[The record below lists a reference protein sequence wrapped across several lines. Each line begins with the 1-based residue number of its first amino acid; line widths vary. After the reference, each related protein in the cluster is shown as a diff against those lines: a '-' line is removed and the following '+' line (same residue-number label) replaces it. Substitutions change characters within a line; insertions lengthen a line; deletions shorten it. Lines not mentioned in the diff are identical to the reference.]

1 MNPPQKTAQELLNMA
16 SDILVIDDE
25 ADIRD
30 LVSGILEDDGHQVR
44 TARDSDEALEALR
57 RRSPALVVLDIWLQG
72 SRIDGLDLLAM
83 LKEIDGDLPV
93 VVISGHGTI
102 ETAVAA
108 IRKGAYDFV
117 EKPFTADRLLL
128 VVQRALEATRLKRE
142 NTALKARSSVSDEL
156 IGSSASMGALRA
168 SIDRVAQTNSRVLIS
183 GPAGSGKE
191 LIARLLHERS
201 PRAIG
206 AFVAINAA
214 SIAPDRMESEIFGE
228 EGPDGRPK
236 KIGVFEQAH
245 GGTLFLDEVGDM
257 PPETQSKILRVL
269 VDQRFK
275 RVGGS
280 TDVQVNVRV
289 VSSSSRDLRGDIE
302 EGRFRED
309 LFHRLNVVPLRAP
322 SLAERREDI
331 PDLAGYF
338 VGRLA
343 GMSGVPARH
352 IAEDALAALQAAD
365 WPGNVRQLRNVIE
378 RILILATGDAAVPV
392 TVDSLPPEAWPSAG
406 FSKHDGLQEVIGLP
420 LRDARERFE
429 REYLNVQI
437 TRFGGNISRTAA
449 FIGMERSALHRKLK
463 SLGVEAPGRNGHETA
478 E

>member
-1 MNPPQKTAQELLNMA
+1 MA
-16 SDILVIDDE
+16 SDILIIDDE

-44 TARDSDEALEALR
+44 TARDSDEALEAMR
-57 RRSPALVVLDIWLQG
+57 RRTPSLVVLDIWLQG
-72 SRIDGLDLLAM
+72 SRIDGLELLQM
-83 LKEIDGDLPV
+83 FKEIDPDMPV

-102 ETAVAA
+102 ETAVSA

-128 VVQRALEATRLKRE
+128 VVQRAMETARLKKE
-142 NTALKARSSVSDEL
+142 NS
-156 IGSSASMGALRA
+156 ALRA
-168 SIDRVAQTNSRVLIS
+168 RSAAGDDIIGTSPVMASLRSAIDRVAQTNSRVLIT

-191 LIARLLHERS
+191 LVARLLHERS
-201 PRAIG
+201 ARVTGP
-206 AFVAINAA
+206 FVVINAA

-228 EGPDGRPK
+228 EGPDGRPR

-257 PPETQSKILRVL
+257 PLETQSKILRVL
-269 VDQRFK
+269 VDQRFQ
-275 RVGGS
+275 RLGGA

-289 VSSSSRDLRGDIE
+289 VSSSSRDLRVDIE
-302 EGRFRED
+302 QGRFREN

-331 PDLAGYF
+331 PELAGYF

-343 GMSGVPARH
+343 GMSGVPARQ
-352 IAEDALAALQAAD
+352 IGEDALAALQAAD

-378 RILILATGDAAVPV
+378 RILILATGDPATPV

-406 FSKHDGLQEVIGLP
+406 IAKHDGLQEVIALP

-463 SLGVEAPGRNGHETA
+463 SLGVEAPGRNGA
-478 E
+478 EAE

>member
-1 MNPPQKTAQELLNMA
+1 MA

-57 RRSPALVVLDIWLQG
+57 RRSPSLVVLDIWLQG

-83 LKEIDGDLPV
+83 LKEIDADLPV

-128 VVQRALEATRLKRE
+128 VVQRALETTKLKRE
-142 NTALKARSSVSDEL
+142 VSALRARSSASDDL
-156 IGSSASMGALRA
+156 IGSSPVMAALRSA
-168 SIDRVAQTNSRVLIS
+168 IDRVAQTNSRVLIA

-191 LIARLLHERS
+191 LVARLLHERS
-201 PRAIG
+201 SRVDGP
-206 AFVAINAA
+206 FVAINAA
-214 SIAPDRMESEIFGE
+214 SIAPERMETEIFGE
-228 EGPDGRPK
+228 EGPDGRPL

-257 PPETQSKILRVL
+257 PIETQSKILRVL
-269 VDQRFK
+269 VEQRF
-275 RVGGS
+275 RRLGGS

-289 VSSSSRDLRGDIE
+289 VSSASRDLRGDIE

-331 PDLAGYF
+331 PELAGYF

-343 GMSGVPARH
+343 GMSGVPARQ
-352 IAEDALAALQAAD
+352 IGGDALAALQAAD

-378 RILILATGDAAVPV
+378 RILILATGDINAPV
-392 TVDSLPPEAWPSAG
+392 TVDSLPQEAWPQAG
-406 FSKHDGLQEVIGLP
+406 FSKRDGLQEVIGLP

-449 FIGMERSALHRKLK
+449 FIGTIFSTRVCPS
-463 SLGVEAPGRNGHETA
+463 GVMI
-478 E
+478 

>member
-1 MNPPQKTAQELLNMA
+1 MA
-16 SDILVIDDE
+16 DILIIDDE

-44 TARDSDEALEALR
+44 AARDSDEALDAIR
-57 RRSPALVVLDIWLQG
+57 RRKPSLVVLDIWLQG
-72 SRIDGLDLLAM
+72 SRIDGLELLAM
-83 LKEIDGDLPV
+83 FKEIDPSLPV

-102 ETAVAA
+102 ETAVSA

-117 EKPFTADRLLL
+117 EKPFTADRLIL
-128 VVQRALEATRLKRE
+128 VVQRALEAARLKRE
-142 NTALKARSSVSDEL
+142 NTALKARSSVSDDL
-156 IGSSASMGALRA
+156 IGSSAIIAALRSA
-168 SIDRVAQTNSRVLIS
+168 IDRVAQTNSRVLIT

-201 PRAIG
+201 PRVG
-206 AFVAINAA
+206 GPFVAINAA
-214 SIAPDRMESEIFGE
+214 SIAPERMESEIFGE
-228 EGPDGRPK
+228 EGPDGRPR

-257 PPETQSKILRVL
+257 PIETQSKILRVL
-269 VDQRFK
+269 VEQRF
-275 RVGGS
+275 RRLDGG

-289 VSSSSRDLRGDIE
+289 VSSTSRDLRGDIE
-302 EGRFRED
+302 QQRFRED

-322 SLAERREDI
+322 GLAERREDI

-343 GMSGVPARH
+343 GMSGVPARQ
-352 IAEDALAALQAAD
+352 IGEDALAALQAAD

-378 RILILATGDAAVPV
+378 RILILATGDPATPV
-392 TVDSLPPEAWPSAG
+392 TVDSLPAEAWPSAG
-406 FSKHDGLQEVIGLP
+406 SVKRDGMQEVIALP

-463 SLGVEAPGRNGHETA
+463 SLGVEAPGRNGHDA

>member
-1 MNPPQKTAQELLNMA
+1 MAQ
-16 SDILVIDDE
+16 DILIIDDE

-44 TARDSDEALEALR
+44 TARDSDEALDAFR
-57 RRSPALVVLDIWLQG
+57 RRKPSLVVLDIWLQG
-72 SRIDGLDLLAM
+72 SRMDGLELLTM
-83 LKEIDGDLPV
+83 FKEIDSEMPV

-128 VVQRALEATRLKRE
+128 VVQRALETARLKRE
-142 NTALKARSSVSDEL
+142 NTELRARSTASDNL
-156 IGSSASMGALRA
+156 IGSSPVMAALRQA
-168 SIDRVAQTNSRVLIS
+168 IDRVAQTNSRVLIT

-191 LIARLLHERS
+191 LVARLLHERS
-201 PRAIG
+201 PRASG
-206 AFVAINAA
+206 PFVAINAA
-214 SIAPDRMESEIFGE
+214 SIAPERMESEIFGE
-228 EGPDGRPK
+228 DDAGSSRPR

-269 VDQRFK
+269 VEQRF
-275 RVGGS
+275 RRLNGS

-289 VSSSSRDLRGDIE
+289 VSSTSRDLRGDIE
-302 EGRFRED
+302 AQRFRED

-322 SLAERREDI
+322 GLADRREDI
-331 PDLAGYF
+331 PELAGYF

-343 GMSGVPARH
+343 GMSGVPARQ

-378 RILILATGDAAVPV
+378 RILILATGDPAEPI
-392 TVDSLPPEAWPSAG
+392 TVANLPQDAWPSGGSARR
-406 FSKHDGLQEVIGLP
+406 DGMTDVIGLP

-463 SLGVEAPGRNGHETA
+463 SLGVEAPGRNGA
-478 E
+478 EME

>member
-1 MNPPQKTAQELLNMA
+1 MA

-44 TARDSDEALEALR
+44 AARDSDEALDALR
-57 RRSPALVVLDIWLQG
+57 RRSPSLVVLDIWLQG
-72 SRIDGLDLLAM
+72 SRIDGLELLAM
-83 LKEIDGDLPV
+83 LKEIDADLPV
-93 VVISGHGTI
+93 IVISGHGTI
-102 ETAVAA
+102 ETAVTA
-108 IRKGAYDFV
+108 IRKGAYDFI

-128 VVQRALEATRLKRE
+128 VIERALETTRLKRE
-142 NTALKARSSVSDEL
+142 VSALKAKSSTSDDL
-156 IGSSASMGALRA
+156 IGTSPVMAALRS
-168 SIDRVAQTNSRVLIS
+168 SIDRVAQTNSRVLIT

-191 LIARLLHERS
+191 LVSRLLHERS
-201 PRAIG
+201 SRAG
-206 AFVAINAA
+206 GPFVAINAA

-228 EGPDGRPK
+228 ETPEGRPQ

-257 PPETQSKILRVL
+257 PLETQSKILRVL
-269 VDQRFK
+269 VEQRF
-275 RVGGS
+275 RRLGGS

-289 VSSSSRDLRGDIE
+289 VSSTSRDLRGDIE
-302 EGRFRED
+302 QGRFRED

-322 SLAERREDI
+322 GLAERREDI
-331 PDLAGYF
+331 PELAGYF

-343 GMSGVPARH
+343 GMSGVPARQ

-378 RILILATGDAAVPV
+378 RILILATGDINTPV
-392 TVDSLPPEAWPSAG
+392 TVDSLPAEAWPQAG

-463 SLGVEAPGRNGHETA
+463 SLGVEAPGRNGA
-478 E
+478 EAE

>member
-1 MNPPQKTAQELLNMA
+1 MT
-16 SDILVIDDE
+16 DILVIDDE
-25 ADIRD
+25 ADIRE

-44 TARDSDEALEALR
+44 TARDGDEALDAVR
-57 RRSPALVVLDIWLQG
+57 KRAPSLVILDVWLQG
-72 SRIDGLDLLAM
+72 SRIDGLELLAM
-83 LKEIDGDLPV
+83 FKEIDASIPV

-108 IRKGAYDFV
+108 IRKGAYDFL

-128 VVQRALEATRLKRE
+128 VIQRALEAARLKRE
-142 NTALKARSSVSDEL
+142 NIALKARSAGGDDL
-156 IGSSASMGALRA
+156 IGSSAVMSALRGAL
-168 SIDRVAQTNSRVLIS
+168 DRVAQTNSRVLIS

-191 LIARLLHERS
+191 LLARLLHERS
-201 PRAIG
+201 PRSYGPFI
-206 AFVAINAA
+206 AINAA
-214 SIAPDRMESEIFGE
+214 SIAPERMESEIFGE

-236 KIGVFEQAH
+236 KLGVFEQAH
-245 GGTLFLDEVGDM
+245 AGTLFLDEVGDM
-257 PPETQSKILRVL
+257 PVETQSKILRVL
-269 VDQRFK
+269 VDQRFR
-275 RVGGS
+275 RVNGS

-289 VSSSSRDLRGDIE
+289 VSSSSRELNGDIE
-302 EGRFRED
+302 IGRFRQD
-309 LFHRLNVVPLRAP
+309 LYHRLNVVPLRAP

-331 PDLAGYF
+331 PELAGYF

-343 GMSGVPARH
+343 GMSGVPARQ
-352 IAEDALAALQAAD
+352 IGEDALAALQAAD

-378 RILILATGDAAVPV
+378 RILILATGDVATPV
-392 TVDSLPPEAWPSAG
+392 TVDALPPEAWPSAG
-406 FSKHDGLQEVIGLP
+406 FSKHDGLQQVIGLP

-463 SLGVEAPGRNGHETA
+463 SLGVEAPGRNGGEG

>member
-1 MNPPQKTAQELLNMA
+1 MTQ
-16 SDILVIDDE
+16 DILVVDDE

-44 TARDSDEALEALR
+44 TARDSDEALNAFGKRKPSLI
-57 RRSPALVVLDIWLQG
+57 VLDIWLQG
-72 SRIDGLDLLAM
+72 SRMDGLDLLAIF
-83 LKEIDGDLPV
+83 KEMDPDTPV

-117 EKPFTADRLLL
+117 EKPFTADRLLH
-128 VVQRALEATRLKRE
+128 VVSRALETARLKRE
-142 NTALKARSSVSDEL
+142 NSELKVKSAASDNL
-156 IGSSASMGALRA
+156 IGSSAVMAALRA
-168 SIDRVAQTNSRVLIS
+168 SIDRVAQTNSRVLIT
-183 GPAGSGKE
+183 GPAGAGKE
-191 LIARLLHERS
+191 LVARLLHERS
-201 PRAIG
+201 SRAGG

-214 SIAPDRMESEIFGE
+214 SIAPERMETEIFGE
-228 EGPDGRPK
+228 EGADGRPK

-245 GGTLFLDEVGDM
+245 MGTLFLDEVGDM

-275 RVGGS
+275 RLNGAN
-280 TDVQVNVRV
+280 DVQVNVRV
-289 VSSSSRDLRGDIE
+289 VSSTSRDLTGDIA

-309 LFHRLNVVPLRAP
+309 LYHRLNVVPLRSP

-331 PDLAGYF
+331 PELAGYF

-343 GMSGVPARH
+343 GMSGVPARQ
-352 IAEDALAALQAAD
+352 IGEDALATLQAAD

-378 RILILATGDAAVPV
+378 RILILANGDPSMPV
-392 TVDSLPPEAWPSAG
+392 TVESLPPEAWPQAG
-406 FSKHDGLQEVIGLP
+406 SSGNDGLKHVIGLS

-463 SLGVEAPGRNGHETA
+463 SLGVDPPGRNGSDPE
-478 E
+478 

>member
-1 MNPPQKTAQELLNMA
+1 MA

-44 TARDSDEALEALR
+44 AARDSDEALDAFSR
-57 RRSPALVVLDIWLQG
+57 RKPSLVVLDVWLQG
-72 SRIDGLDLLAM
+72 SRIDGLDLLATF
-83 LKEIDGDLPV
+83 KEIDPEMPV
-93 VVISGHGTI
+93 VMISGHGTI
-102 ETAVAA
+102 DTAVAA
-108 IRKGAYDFV
+108 IRKGAYDFI

-142 NTALKARSSVSDEL
+142 NMTLRARSAVSDDL
-156 IGSSASMGALRA
+156 IGSSAILAALRSA
-168 SIDRVAQTNSRVLIS
+168 IERVSQTNSRVLIA

-201 PRAIG
+201 PRASG
-206 AFVAINAA
+206 PFVAINAA

-228 EGPDGRPK
+228 EGPEGRPK

-257 PPETQSKILRVL
+257 PLETQSKILRVL
-269 VDQRFK
+269 VEQRF
-275 RVGGS
+275 RRLGGS
-280 TDVQVNVRV
+280 NDVQVNVRV
-289 VSSSSRDLRGDIE
+289 VSSTSRDLRGDIE
-302 EGRFRED
+302 QGRFRED

-331 PDLAGYF
+331 PELAGYF

-343 GMSGVPARH
+343 GMSGVPPRQ
-352 IAEDALAALQAAD
+352 IAEDALGVLQAAD

-378 RILILATGDAAVPV
+378 RILILATGDPSTPV
-392 TVDSLPPEAWPSAG
+392 TVDALPQEAWPSTGANR
-406 FSKHDGLQEVIGLP
+406 HDGLQEVIGLS

-463 SLGVEAPGRNGHETA
+463 SLGVEAPGRNGNGHEA

>member
-1 MNPPQKTAQELLNMA
+1 MA

-72 SRIDGLDLLAM
+72 SRIDGLELLSM
-83 LKEIDGDLPV
+83 FKEIDEDLPV

-102 ETAVAA
+102 ETAVTA

-128 VVQRALEATRLKRE
+128 VVQRALETTRLKRE
-142 NTALKARSSVSDEL
+142 NTALKARSAASDDL
-156 IGSSASMGALRA
+156 IGSSAVMSALRA
-168 SIDRVAQTNSRVLIS
+168 SIDRVAQTNSRVLVT

-191 LIARLLHERS
+191 LVARLLHERS
-201 PRAIG
+201 PRAAG
-206 AFVAINAA
+206 PFVAINAA

-228 EGPDGRPK
+228 EGPDGRPRK
-236 KIGVFEQAH
+236 LGVFEQAH

-257 PPETQSKILRVL
+257 PLETQSKILRVL

-275 RVGGS
+275 RLGGS

-289 VSSSSRDLRGDIE
+289 VSSTSRELRGDIE
-302 EGRFRED
+302 GGRFRED

-343 GMSGVPARH
+343 GMSGVPARQ

-378 RILILATGDAAVPV
+378 RILILATGDAATAV
-392 TVDSLPPEAWPSAG
+392 TVDSLPPEAWPQAG

-463 SLGVEAPGRNGHETA
+463 SLGVEAPGRNGADA

>member
-1 MNPPQKTAQELLNMA
+1 MA
-16 SDILVIDDE
+16 SDILIIDDE
-25 ADIRD
+25 ADIRE
-30 LVSGILEDDGHQVR
+30 LVSGILQDDGHQVR
-44 TARDSDEALEALR
+44 TARDSDEALDALR
-57 RRSPALVVLDIWLQG
+57 RRTPALVVLDIWLQG

-83 LKEIDGDLPV
+83 FKEIDPDMPV

-117 EKPFTADRLLL
+117 ENPFTADRLLL
-128 VVQRALEATRLKRE
+128 VVQRAQETARLKRE
-142 NTALKARSSVSDEL
+142 NNALKARSSASDDL
-156 IGSSASMGALRA
+156 IGSSAVVANLRSA
-168 SIDRVAQTNSRVLIS
+168 IERVAQTNSRVLIT

-191 LIARLLHERS
+191 LVARLLHERS
-201 PRAIG
+201 PRQGGPFI
-206 AFVAINAA
+206 AINAA
-214 SIAPDRMESEIFGE
+214 SIAPERMESEIFGE
-228 EGPDGRPK
+228 EGADGRTR

-257 PPETQSKILRVL
+257 PLETQSKILRVL

-275 RVGGS
+275 RLGGS
-280 TDVQVNVRV
+280 ADVQVNVRV
-289 VSSSSRDLRGDIE
+289 VSSTSRDLRGDIE
-302 EGRFRED
+302 SARFRED

-322 SLAERREDI
+322 GLAERREDI
-331 PDLAGYF
+331 PELAGYF

-343 GMSGVPARH
+343 GTSGVNARQ
-352 IAEDALAALQAAD
+352 IGEDALAALQAAD

-378 RILILATGDAAVPV
+378 RILILATGDPATPV
-392 TVDSLPPEAWPSAG
+392 TVDALPPEAWPSAG
-406 FSKHDGLQEVIGLP
+406 FSKHDGLQEVIGLS

-463 SLGVEAPGRNGHETA
+463 SLGVDAPGRNGHEA